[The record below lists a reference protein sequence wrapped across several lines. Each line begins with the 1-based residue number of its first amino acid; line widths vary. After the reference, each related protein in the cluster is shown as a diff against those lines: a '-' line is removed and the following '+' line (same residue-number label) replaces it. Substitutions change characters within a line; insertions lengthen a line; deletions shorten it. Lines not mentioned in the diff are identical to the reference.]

1 MTPQEGKVF
10 MQQTKIAPLFLVYI
24 TVPDQACASRIAH
37 ALVHE
42 RLAAGVNIAPLAAS
56 VYWWQGA
63 VHERA
68 EYALLAQCTQ
78 QGFEALRARVCALH
92 PYEVPCIVGLP
103 LAAGHSPFLRWVERE
118 AQPAQDGSE
127 F

>member
-1 MTPQEGKVF
+1 MTPQERKLF
-10 MQQTKIAPLFLVYI
+10 MQQSINTTIFLVYI
-24 TVPDQACASRIAH
+24 TVPDQECAHRIAH
-37 ALVHE
+37 TLVVE
-42 RLAAGVNIAPLAAS
+42 RLAAGVNIAPLSAS
-56 VYWWQGA
+56 LYWWQGA
-63 VHERA
+63 VQTSA
-68 EYALLAQCTQ
+68 EYALIAQCTQ

-118 AQPAQDGSE
+118 AQPAQDGGE